1 MADKAEKVSLAVC
14 RMLVTSNLDFDSL
27 LDDFKKEGRDKIELR
42 LRTAFLNKMS
52 CQSKAVIDQ
61 TVRTSRLTVDY
72 FIQNGERDAEELGS
86 NSVTLR
92 SEFHQNN
99 CNNKASKY
107 FLLASNCCR
116 EKSRHS

>member
-1 MADKAEKVSLAVC
+1 MMGNEITKKLHPQVNAVGLMADKSEKVSLAVC

-27 LDDFKKEGRDKIELR
+27 LDDYKKEGRDKIELR

-72 FIQNGERDAEELGS
+72 FVRNGGRDAEDLG
-86 NSVTLR
+86 R
-92 SEFHQNN
+92 SS
-99 CNNKASKY
+99 APS
-107 FLLASNCCR
+107 
-116 EKSRHS
+116 